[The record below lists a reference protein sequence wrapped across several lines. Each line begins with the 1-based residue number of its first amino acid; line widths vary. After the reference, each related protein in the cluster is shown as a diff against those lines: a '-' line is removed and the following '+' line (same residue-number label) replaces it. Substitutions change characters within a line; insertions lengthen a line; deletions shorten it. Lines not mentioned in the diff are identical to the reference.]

1 MTSADLDPALA
12 LAYLRLLSTDI
23 RDAAIA
29 TADGEPL
36 AGNPALLSDGADEL
50 RRDADDHHQIVV
62 RVGPH
67 ALDGVLD
74 FDLRSVLG
82 DLRTR

>member
-12 LAYLRLLSTDI
+12 LAYLQLLSTDV
-23 RDAAIA
+23 RDALIA
-29 TADGEPL
+29 TATGEPL
-36 AGNPALLSDGADEL
+36 AGNPALLDAQGAGI

-62 RVGPH
+62 RAGDH
-67 ALDGVLD
+67 ALGAVLD
-74 FDLRSVLG
+74 LDLRSILG